1 MMNSQ
6 ELETAVRLKLNLV
19 VLILNDSSY
28 GMIRWKQ
35 AGMKFKDWV
44 LEYDNPDFSLYA
56 ESYGVTPH
64 RIKENDSL
72 PVVIDE
78 AFNEGGV
85 HLIDLPVDYSENV
98 KNLISDLAEHE
109 PVI

>member
-35 AGMKFKDWV
+35 AGMGFKDWG
-44 LEYDNPDFSLYA
+44 LEYSNPDFSLYA
-56 ESYGVTPH
+56 RSYGVTPH
-64 RIKENDSL
+64 EIQEHSSL
-72 PVVIDE
+72 PIVIDE
-78 AFNEGGV
+78 AFDSGGV

>member
-6 ELETAVRLKLNLV
+6 ELETAVRLKLNLL

-35 AGMKFKDWV
+35 AGMGFTDWG
-44 LEYDNPDFSLYA
+44 LEYSNPDFSLYA
-56 ESYGVTPH
+56 QSYGAIPH
-64 RIKENDSL
+64 KIDEKDSL
-72 PVVIDE
+72 PSVIDE
-78 AFNEGGV
+78 AFNSGGV
-85 HLIDLPVDYSENV
+85 HLIDLPIDYSDNV

-109 PVI
+109 PLI